1 MPGAQMTR
9 SNATTTLISILIG
22 LLTFTVSARA
32 LEPQKYVVRERG
44 IDLPFYVYLPEEAQG
59 KIPAMLLVHGSGG
72 LNLKAKEI
80 YTQAFARKGIATIY
94 IDSFT
99 PRGVK
104 STAQDQASVDPID
117 MGKDAFAAL
126 RYVGEHVK
134 EIDAHNVGLMGFS
147 KGGLVTLNLSLAA
160 FNLNPNA
167 PRFVRFIAM
176 YPACNGIRLNP
187 KTIGPLTIMA
197 GADDSYNKPEYCKEM
212 ASQLQRGGSPITF
225 RLIPGAQHA
234 WDVPGPA
241 KVVQKGEN
249 YSNCRFEEIEP
260 QVWIETHSKI
270 KVFDHGKVPTRKQ
283 AIDKCLT
290 RTISWGYSSKAT
302 AISMKYVEDEVEKLK
317 ASQ

>member
-1 MPGAQMTR
+1 MIGQNVTAFVLSAFVALLLLGAD
-9 SNATTTLISILIG
+9 AH
-22 LLTFTVSARA
+22 A
-32 LEPQKYVVRERG
+32 LEFQKYVVRERG
-44 IDLPFYVYLPEEAQG
+44 IDLPVYVHLPNKVQG
-59 KIPAMLLVHGSGG
+59 KVPAMLLVHGSGG

-94 IDSFT
+94 IDSFS

-117 MGKDAFAAL
+117 MGTDAFAAL

-134 EIDAHNVGLMGFS
+134 EIDARNVGLMGFS

-160 FNLNPNA
+160 FNPNANA

-187 KTIGPLTIMA
+187 KTIGPLTIIA
-197 GADDSYNKPEYCKEM
+197 GADDAYNKPEYCKEM
-212 ASQLQRGGSPITF
+212 ADQLRRGGSPVTF
-225 RLIPGAQHA
+225 HLIPGAQHA

-241 KVVQKGEN
+241 KVVRKGEN
-249 YSNCRFEEIEP
+249 YSNCRFEETEP
-260 QVWIETHSKI
+260 QVWIETLSKI
-270 KVFDHGKVPTRKQ
+270 KVFDHGKVPTRRQ

-290 RTISWGYSSKAT
+290 NTISWGYSAKAT
-302 AISMKYVEDEVEKLK
+302 DISMKYVEDEVQQLK
-317 ASQ
+317 AGD

>member
-1 MPGAQMTR
+1 MIARYTR
-9 SNATTTLISILIG
+9 QGLISAFLAI
-22 LLTFTVSARA
+22 VSLGQPSLA
-32 LEPQKYVVRERG
+32 LEPQKHIVREHG
-44 IDLPFYVYLPEEAQG
+44 IDLPVYVYLPNDVQG

-80 YTQAFARKGIATIY
+80 YTQTFARKGIATIY

-134 EIDAHNVGLMGFS
+134 EIDARNVGLMGFS

-160 FNLNPNA
+160 FNPNPNA
-167 PRFVRFIAM
+167 LRFIRFIAM

-187 KTIGPLTIMA
+187 KTIGPLTIIA
-197 GADDSYNKPEYCKEM
+197 GADDTYNKPEYCSEM
-212 ASQLQRGGSPITF
+212 ADQLKRGGSLVTF
-225 RLIPGAQHA
+225 HLIPGAQHA

-241 KVVQKGEN
+241 KVVRKGEN

-270 KVFDHGKVPTRKQ
+270 KVFDHGKVPSRKQ
-283 AIDKCLT
+283 ATDKCLT
-290 RTISWGYSSKAT
+290 HTISWGYSAKAT
-302 AISMKYVEDEVEKLK
+302 EASMKYVEDEVEKLK
-317 ASQ
+317 AGN

>member
-1 MPGAQMTR
+1 MKR
-9 SNATTTLISILIG
+9 SSATTFLISALIA
-22 LLTFTVSARA
+22 LLTLTVSARA

-44 IDLPFYVYLPEEAQG
+44 IDLPVYVYLPEKARG
-59 KIPAMLLVHGSGG
+59 KVPAMLLVHGSGG
-72 LNLKAKEI
+72 LNLKAKEV
-80 YTQAFARKGIATIY
+80 YTQTFARKGIATIY

-104 STAQDQASVDPID
+104 STVQDQSSVDPID

-126 RYVGEHVK
+126 RYVGENVK

-197 GADDSYNKPEYCKEM
+197 GADDTYNKPEYCKEM
-212 ASQLQRGGSPITF
+212 ADQLKRGGSPVTF
-225 RLIPGAQHA
+225 HLIPGARHA

-241 KVVQKGEN
+241 KVIQKGEN
-249 YSNCRFEEIEP
+249 SSNCRFEEIEP

-270 KVFDHGKVPTRKQ
+270 KVFDHGRAPTRKQ
-283 AIDKCLT
+283 ALDKCLT
-290 RTISWGYSSKAT
+290 HTVSWGHSAKAT
-302 AISMKYVEDEVEKLK
+302 GLSMKYVEDEVEKLK
-317 ASQ
+317 AGN

>member
-1 MPGAQMTR
+1 MR
-9 SNATTTLISILIG
+9 RATARISLISAFIG
-22 LLTFTVSARA
+22 LLSFAVSAGA
-32 LEPQKYVVRERG
+32 IEPQKYVVRERG
-44 IDLPFYVYLPEEAQG
+44 IDLPVYVYLPEKAQG

-104 STAQDQASVDPID
+104 STVENQSSVNAVD

-134 EIDAHNVGLMGFS
+134 EIDARNVGLMGFS

-176 YPACNGIRLNP
+176 YPACDSTRLNP
-187 KTIGPLTIMA
+187 KTIGPLTIIA
-197 GADDSYNKPEYCKEM
+197 GAEDGYNNPEHCKEM
-212 ASQLQRGGSPITF
+212 ASQLQSGGSPVTF
-225 RLIPGAQHA
+225 QLIPGAQHA

-241 KVVQKGEN
+241 KVVHKGEN
-249 YSNCRFEEIEP
+249 FSNCRFEEIEP
-260 QVWIETHSKI
+260 QVWIETRSKI
-270 KVFDHGKVPTRKQ
+270 KVFDHGRLPNRKQ
-283 AIDKCLT
+283 ALDKCLT
-290 RTISWGYSSKAT
+290 HTVSWGYSAKAT
-302 AISMKYVEDEVEKLK
+302 GISMKYVEEEVEKLK